1 MMTAFRQ
8 DDAPLILFE
17 LGEAN
22 GALGDANPEKREL
35 ELDFAVLC
43 HATRVDRYE
52 AGQEGRDGAWSCRWG
67 LAGS

>member
-22 GALGDANPEKREL
+22 GALGHANPEEREL
-35 ELDFAVLC
+35 ELDLAFLC
-43 HATRVDRYE
+43 HATRVDGYE
-52 AGQEGRDGAWSCRWG
+52 AGQEGSDGAWSRGWG